1 MRWFLG
7 IMGLVA
13 ALAAI
18 ALGVGFFLLP
28 ARLDIVRSADLDRP
42 PATAFALVDS
52 LRSFADISPWAEFD
66 PNAGFSITGPWRGA
80 GQKMAWASTHPALQT
95 GGLELTAATPA
106 SRADLAVTI
115 GDLPKAAL
123 GMDFRPAATG
133 ARLTWTWRQTCPSGL
148 EGLACRYRLAV
159 LRKDLTTLA
168 ELGLQRWA
176 RRASEL
182 PVVDFA
188 GLTVTA
194 ADPAAAA
201 DFAFNETET
210 SLDPMQM
217 QAGEKAAL
225 DIVRG
230 FLSANGMTAVGQPIV
245 VVTQWDE
252 TANKYGF
259 RAGYRFQGPAPTTA
273 LQVRLGKSPTG
284 AALTTHYRGPWTGLA
299 QTYRQ
304 FDAFI
309 AAYGVRPAG
318 SPWQVYT
325 AGGPLNPTAAVEV
338 DLFMP
343 IHPEPALE
351 TAAEALP

>member
-7 IMGLVA
+7 IFGFVA

-18 ALGVGFFLLP
+18 ALGVGFFLVP
-28 ARLDIVRSADLDRP
+28 ARLEIVRSADLDRP

-52 LRSFADISPWAEFD
+52 LRSFADILPWAEFD
-66 PNAGFSITGPWRGA
+66 PNAGFAVT
-80 GQKMAWASTHPALQT
+80 ASTPAT
-95 GGLELTAATPA
+95 
-106 SRADLAVTI
+106 RADLTVTI
-115 GDLPKAAL
+115 GGLPKAAL
-123 GMDFRPAATG
+123 EIGFKPAATG
-133 ARLTWTWRQTCPSGL
+133 VRLTWTWRQSCSSGF
-148 EGLACRYRLAV
+148 EGLPCRYRLAV

-182 PVVDFA
+182 PLVDFG
-188 GLTVTA
+188 GLSVTDA
-194 ADPAAAA
+194 APAVAA

-230 FLSANGMTAVGQPIV
+230 FLAAHGMTAVGQPIV

-252 TANKYGF
+252 MANKYGF

-273 LQVRLGKSPTG
+273 LQVRLGKSPMG
-284 AALTTHYRGPWTGLA
+284 VALTTQYRGPWTGLA

-318 SPWQVYT
+318 SPWQVYS

-343 IHPEPALE
+343 IHPAPAPQTE
-351 TAAEALP
+351 TEAAP